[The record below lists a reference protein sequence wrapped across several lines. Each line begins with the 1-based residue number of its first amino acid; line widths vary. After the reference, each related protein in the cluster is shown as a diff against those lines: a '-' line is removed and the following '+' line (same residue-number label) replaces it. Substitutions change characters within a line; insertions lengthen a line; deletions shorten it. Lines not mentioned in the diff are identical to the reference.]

1 MTYLL
6 LSDILSH
13 IVFYMIANHGNV
25 IVRFDEVS
33 FQYVHDKPILDEVSF
48 SVREN
53 AKITIMG
60 QNGAGKS
67 TIFKLIT
74 GELKPVNGNAH
85 LGIGS
90 TIAIATQ
97 VMKRENLEKTVETF
111 FGDVF
116 DKKTYDLPKRIK
128 KVLEIVH
135 LNAPLD
141 KKIKQFSG
149 GQQARFLLAL
159 ALIQEPDILLLDEP
173 TNNLDTE
180 GIEHLT
186 AFSIAYPKTCLV
198 ISHDANF
205 LNSFTHGVLY
215 LDYYTH
221 KIDQYTGDYYT
232 VLYEIEAR
240 MERER
245 AKNAQLKKSIQD
257 RKDKIN
263 FFAHKGGKMRKL
275 ASKLRDQVEE
285 AQEEM
290 ADERQEDKTLSD
302 FTIPAQT
309 DLVGA
314 VVEISSVGI
323 VKNHQVVRKTISPP
337 VAVRKKQRL
346 LVKGPNGIGKSTLL
360 EALARGT
367 EKGATITRDV
377 RVGYYRQNFS
387 GLDFIKTAYDS
398 LQEMMDKP
406 DNEKIY
412 ATGARFLLNAETLR
426 NKVGALSEGQ
436 KGLLCYAR
444 FVLQQPGLLIMDEP
458 TNHINF
464 RHLPIIAKALDSF
477 EGAVILVSHAYE
489 FVEQITIDQTLD
501 LGTL

>member
-1 MTYLL
+1 M
-6 LSDILSH
+6 
-13 IVFYMIANHGNV
+13 AENHGNV

-33 FQYVHDKPILDEVSF
+33 FQYVHDKPILDGASF
-48 SVREN
+48 TVREN

-74 GELKPVNGNAH
+74 GELKPVSGNVH
-85 LGIGS
+85 LGIDS

-111 FGDVF
+111 FADVF
-116 DKKTYDLPKRIK
+116 EKKTYDLSKRIK
-128 KVLEIVH
+128 DVLEIVH
-135 LNAPLD
+135 LKAPFD
-141 KKIKQFSG
+141 KKIREFSG
-149 GQQARFLLAL
+149 GQQARLLLAL

-173 TNNLDTE
+173 TNNLDAE

-186 AFSIAYPKTCLV
+186 TFLINYPKTCLV

-215 LDYYTH
+215 LDSYTH
-221 KIDQYTGDYYT
+221 KVDQYTGDYYT

-245 AKNAQLKKSIQD
+245 AKNAQLKRSIQD

-263 FFAHKGGKMRKL
+263 FFANKGGKMRKL

-285 AQEEM
+285 AEEEM
-290 ADERQEDKTLSD
+290 VNERQEDKTLPE

-309 DLVGA
+309 DMIGA
-314 VVEISSVGI
+314 VVEISSVGVVI
-323 VKNHQVVRKTISPP
+323 DHAVVRKEVTPP
-337 VAVRKKQRL
+337 IAVYKKQKL
-346 LVKGPNGIGKSTLL
+346 LIKGPNGIGKSTLL
-360 EALARGT
+360 EALANGT
-367 EKGATITRDV
+367 EKGARITKDV
-377 RVGYYRQNFS
+377 RVGYYRQDFS
-387 GLDFIKTAYDS
+387 GLDFEQTAYES
-398 LQEMMDKP
+398 LKTVMEKP
-406 DNEKIY
+406 DNQEIY
-412 ATGARFLLNAETLR
+412 ATGARFLLTSETLK
-426 NKVGALSEGQ
+426 NKIGALSEGQ

-444 FVLQQPGLLIMDEP
+444 FFLQKPGLLIMDEP

-464 RHLPIIAKALDSF
+464 RHIPVIAKALDSF
-477 EGAVILVSHAYE
+477 DGAMILVSHAYE